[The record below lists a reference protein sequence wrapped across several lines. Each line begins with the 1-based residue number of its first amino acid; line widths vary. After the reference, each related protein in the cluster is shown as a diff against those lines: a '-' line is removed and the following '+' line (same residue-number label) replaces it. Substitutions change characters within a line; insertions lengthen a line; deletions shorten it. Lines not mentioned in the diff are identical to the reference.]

1 MLSLQQLKN
10 KDFAGDTVM
19 SNVEKIVLAFLTP
32 EISLEAIEQAKKLSK
47 EELSEALA
55 SYYDASTANLFHSCL
70 NWSNIEVYLKE
81 ENEQLRT
88 FIKDWLSQQ
97 DNFKNIKG
105 QINLDTLNFKLTN
118 EKVKLV
124 LTNLDFDIDLS
135 EVDNFKHQL
144 DLLEESSNQYF
155 DACLLYNGKSFV
167 LSLGQIEYKQPERVV
182 FWKTHL
188 SSAVKATLLA
198 SILFAATD
206 LKAEDDTK
214 RAISHAT
221 KAVMAQPEVKEAV
234 DRTIKN
240 AEKNAKEFVKETG
253 TTIPATVIGYG
264 IKTAVEGKVQVK
276 GKGLKDLGV
285 PMDYD
290 IAVGFDNSYSLGV
303 GGKNPY
309 MKGSDYK
316 IEGSKQGNE
325 QKIQMKVNFEF

>member
-10 KDFAGDTVM
+10 QDFSGDQIMT
-19 SNVEKIVLAFLTP
+19 NVEKIVLAFLTP

-47 EELSEALA
+47 EELSEAI
-55 SYYDASTANLFHSCL
+55 SVYYDSSTANLFHSCL
-70 NWSNIEVYLKE
+70 NWSNIEIFLKE
-81 ENEQLRT
+81 ENDQLRT
-88 FIKDWLSQQ
+88 YLNDWLGQQ
-97 DNFKNIKG
+97 ENFKTIKG
-105 QINLDTLNFKLTN
+105 QINLKTLNFKVN
-118 EKVKLV
+118 NDKVKSV
-124 LTNLDFDIDLS
+124 LTLLDFDIDLS
-135 EVDNFKHQL
+135 EIDNFKNQL
-144 DLLEESSNQYF
+144 ELLDESIDQYF
-155 DACLLYNGKSFV
+155 DACLLFNGKGFV
-167 LSLGQIEYKQPERVV
+167 LSLGQVEYKQPERVD

-188 SSAVKATLLA
+188 SSAIKATVLA

-206 LKAEDDTK
+206 LKANDDAK

-264 IKTAVEGKVQVK
+264 IKSAVEGKVQVK

-316 IEGSKQGNE
+316 IEGSKQGSE